1 MKNLLLIV
9 AVFLAGLSTVHAGVR
24 FDASTERLSSAT
36 SLPSSE
42 LVTSCGWARRAAD
55 RNAESLVW
63 ILTNTAVNDFVALVT
78 ASNGDSLT
86 ARETGGSSPT
96 IALLTDAQWFCWCI
110 TGNGAGASGL
120 TGYYLIPGDTAFT
133 SQVIGGEALTENE
146 MAVGGPS
153 IANYQLNGD
162 IFNVKVWD
170 AILTTG
176 EMLNECKSIQP
187 RRTVN
192 LNRWTP
198 LYTSVASGVIDRS
211 GNGRN
216 WTINGTLADS
226 DHPPVNW

>member
-1 MKNLLLIV
+1 MRPLLISGLLI
-9 AVFLAGLSTVHAGVR
+9 LASFSWAGVR

-36 SLPSSE
+36 SLPVSDIVSA
-42 LVTSCGWARRAAD
+42 CGWARRQAD
-55 RNAESLVW
+55 RNAESLIW
-63 ILTNTAVNDFVALVT
+63 ILTNTAVNDFVTLITGV
-78 ASNGDSLT
+78 NGDSLT

-96 IALLTDAQWFCWCI
+96 IATLTDGQWFCWCI
-110 TGNGAGASGL
+110 TANGTGASAL
-120 TGYYLIPGDTAFT
+120 TGYYLLPGETTFA
-133 SQVIGGEALTENE
+133 SQVVGGDALIENE
-146 MAVGGPS
+146 MAVGGPA
-153 IANYQLNGD
+153 IANFQLNGD

-170 AILTTG
+170 AVLTTG
-176 EMLNECKSIQP
+176 EMINECKSIQP